1 MKLIKLPKIGLGTMM
16 ANSKKAR
23 QGLIKGFEIGFRFL
37 DTAQMYL
44 NERNVGNAIKESR
57 IPRDEFIVATKL
69 FVQNFSPR
77 RVLKTTEKSLKR
89 LGLET
94 IDVLYLH
101 WPARFKIIDKTLEA
115 MNKLVKQ
122 EKIQHIAVS
131 NYTTGHL
138 DKALSS
144 SESHIIA
151 NQVEMHPWL
160 QQRELL
166 AHHLKKKVHVVSYFP
181 LMHGRFKQVPE
192 LMQIA
197 EKHQV
202 SGAQISLAWIIS
214 KGAIP
219 IPKSINPLHLKDN
232 FDSQK
237 LKLDK
242 EDIDLI
248 DNIQKQKRFL
258 SPPIVAPKWNK
269 KYE

>member
-1 MKLIKLPKIGLGTMM
+1 MKFIKLPKIGLGTMT
-16 ANSKKAR
+16 ARSEKAK
-23 QGLIKGFEIGFRFL
+23 QGLIEGFEIGFRFL
-37 DTAQMYL
+37 DTAQIYF
-44 NERNVGNAIKESR
+44 NEKTVGEAIKESQ

-77 RVLKTTEKSLKR
+77 RVLRTTEKSLKR

-94 IDVLYLH
+94 IDILYLH
-101 WPARFKIIDKTLEA
+101 WPARFRIIDKTLEA

-122 EKIQHIAVS
+122 EKIRYIAVS

-138 DKALSS
+138 DKALLL
-144 SESHIIA
+144 SESHIVA

-160 QQRELL
+160 QQKELL
-166 AHHLKKKVHVVSYFP
+166 AHHKTKNVHLISYFP
-181 LMHGRFKQVPE
+181 IMHGRFKQVPE

-202 SGAQISLAWIIS
+202 SGAQVSLAWIMS

-219 IPKSINPLHLKDN
+219 IPKSTNPIHLKDN
-232 FDSQK
+232 FESQN

-248 DNIQKQKRFL
+248 DSIQKQKRSL
-258 SPPIVAPKWNK
+258 SPPIIAPKWNK
-269 KYE
+269 DYK